1 MSVGEVKGW
10 EQFNR
15 NSYGK
20 HLLTNLLD
28 SWSKSIIQTKGIVNL
43 QQKDHKVIKI
53 CNTMSLITPIKPALG
68 QVLDS
73 IRMHSGGDCSEIIYN
88 IPPNRNF
95 QSGMLSVILQR
106 DVFTS

>member
-1 MSVGEVKGW
+1 
-10 EQFNR
+10 
-15 NSYGK
+15 
-20 HLLTNLLD
+20 
-28 SWSKSIIQTKGIVNL
+28 
-43 QQKDHKVIKI
+43 
-53 CNTMSLITPIKPALG
+53 MSLITPIKPALG

-95 QSGMLSVILQR
+95 QSEMLSVILQR